1 MAWSSAPPLPSS
13 SLSPVLSV
21 FDGVEDWLSNH
32 PAFAPAV
39 SITVVTFLIA
49 SVCTLYIQQRWRSYF
64 DAACKAAFAEVDIDH
79 SGSIDKNEL
88 YVGVLELYLQ
98 LHRYGLNIRTPPR
111 DKVEKL
117 MDLADTDGRGL
128 ELEKFKE
135 VIEPLVRQTFG
146 RVILQIALTII
157 CPMIASY
164 VTFGLRFCVVTLMEF
179 GHLSTPSLLKA
190 LGATLPA
197 ALDETLLTTLL
208 LLVIGPALSLCDEHV
223 VKVTQKKIHKQ
234 TTSTRDQ
241 PKIHKQTTST
251 RDQPADAAAR
261 PSLKADSNPMAFV
274 DDLGKGVVD
283 VIDGLGKNIQE
294 LGRTVHLL
302 PKSAG
307 AKPKPEGVKKSD

>member
-13 SLSPVLSV
+13 SSSPVLSV

-49 SVCTLYIQQRWRSYF
+49 SVCTLYIRQRWRSYF

-157 CPMIASY
+157 CPMMASY
-164 VTFGLRFCVVTLMEF
+164 VTFGMRFCVVTLMEF

-208 LLVIGPALSLCDEHV
+208 LLVIGPALSLCDDHV

-241 PKIHKQTTST
+241 PA
-251 RDQPADAAAR
+251 DPADAR
-261 PSLKADSNPMAFV
+261 PSKADSNPIAFV

>member
-1 MAWSSAPPLPSS
+1 MAWSYSPPLPSS

-21 FDGVEDWLSNH
+21 FDGVENWLSNH

-49 SVCTLYIQQRWRSYF
+49 SVCTLYIRQRWRSYF
-64 DAACKAAFAEVDIDH
+64 DAACQAAFAEVDIDH

-164 VTFGLRFCVVTLMEF
+164 VTFGMRFCVVTLMEF

-190 LGATLPA
+190 LSATLPA

-241 PKIHKQTTST
+241 P
-251 RDQPADAAAR
+251 ADAEAVRSDAR
-261 PSLKADSNPMAFV
+261 PSKADSNPMAFV

-283 VIDGLGKNIQE
+283 VIDGLGKNILLE